1 VGLPAWKRI
10 LLAGLAASL
19 ILVLVDPT
27 TRHAI
32 AQPLILVGLVISWVR
47 IRQMQT
53 QHKRA
58 WQYFAGGG
66 TLMFIGGAV
75 RVVHATVAH
84 VDRPLPSPAD
94 VLYYAGYACFI
105 LGALELLR
113 KRSDASRDTDAWL
126 DALIVVG
133 AIGICLW
140 AVGLEHYAIDHTIPL
155 AERAV
160 NLGYSC
166 LTLILV
172 AVSIR
177 VVHAPGNRPPS
188 YYFMGVSMAL
198 FVLSDLFTTMEYAK
212 GTELGIG
219 IILTIPIWT
228 FFLATLYHPTMESLT
243 DTPPDHE
250 PRLGLGRFVLLGVA
264 QLIPPVFLT
273 LQVTRVASMSRPFL
287 VCAAFVMT
295 VLVLARLTLLI
306 RNRDSLLDRGESL
319 REVAEELSEVVD
331 LNGIYEIGVQRIRD
345 ICDAGKIAGA
355 AIVEEGTR
363 GMHVMAADGPGWNV
377 MLDQITSW
385 AHEQIGDGSV
395 AGVQI
400 KTFEGTRYALAEV
413 QEHPLTLLVIRTC
426 EILDRHDR
434 QALLALAREVGFAHR
449 GVRLV
454 EQRTKRRYE
463 ALVENSSD
471 IVAVLDETRRMSYVS
486 PAARTALGQDPSE
499 ILGREFDLLVA
510 QSSKSMFQ
518 AAISTVSG
526 GRQVEATEEL
536 QLVDVSGASK
546 WFELH
551 IADRR
556 SETDIGGIAINA
568 RDITERRQADVA
580 LRQNEARFKALV
592 QHSSDLVAVL
602 DDVGRFIYVSP
613 SSLGLLGVP
622 ADDLIGVS
630 ALDFIAPEQRNAV
643 TIRIVSDVAGKGVP
657 QHMELQALS
666 VDGHPLIL
674 DATLTDLSHD
684 PAVGGVV
691 INARDITVS
700 HKLESDLRFA
710 AYHDSLTG
718 LANRLLLM
726 KKIEE
731 TRQDD
736 TIAGIALL
744 FIDLDDF
751 KTINDGLG
759 HAAGD
764 EVLNL
769 VASRLRGVLRL
780 RDTAAR
786 LGGDEF
792 AVLLTECYSDDD
804 VTALAGR
811 VLSAIS
817 EPIDLADRELHIS
830 ASIGISVAWGDRPS
844 PTTMLRDAD
853 AAMYKAKQAG
863 KNRAE
868 LFESSLQE
876 TAMDRLELS
885 TDLRS
890 AIETGELFLL
900 YQPIVDLATE
910 AIVGLEALVRWEH
923 PTRGTLG
930 PGVFIELA
938 EQTGLIV
945 PLGRWVLREACR
957 QMAEWDGT
965 GLATPKMSVNLSAR
979 QLGDSQLIED
989 LVGSLADHGISPD
1002 RMCIEV
1008 TESLLIDETEFTME
1022 RLRAIHEVGVS
1033 LAVDDFGTGYS
1044 SLSYLRRYPFDRL
1057 KIDRAFVQAMGDGGG
1072 SRERDIEIVRAIID
1086 LATRLE
1092 VDVVAEGIETETEW
1106 HLLQSLGCGLGQ
1118 GFYFDRPIPPT
1129 EIAPKLAA
1137 IEVVAVEKP
1146 KAVGPK
1152 PKAKATAKA

>member
-1 VGLPAWKRI
+1 
-10 LLAGLAASL
+10 
-19 ILVLVDPT
+19 
-27 TRHAI
+27 
-32 AQPLILVGLVISWVR
+32 
-47 IRQMQT
+47 
-53 QHKRA
+53 
-58 WQYFAGGG
+58 
-66 TLMFIGGAV
+66 MFIGGAV
-75 RVVHATVAH
+75 RVVHATIAH

-94 VLYYAGYACFI
+94 ALYYAGYVAFI

-113 KRSDASRDTDAWL
+113 RRSDAARDIDAWL

-133 AIGICLW
+133 AIGICAW
-140 AVGLEHYAIDHTIPL
+140 AVGLEAYALDDSIAL
-155 AERAV
+155 GERVV
-160 NLGYSC
+160 NLGYSALA
-166 LTLILV
+166 LTLI
-172 AVSIR
+172 AVSAR
-177 VVHAPGNRPPS
+177 LVHAPGNRPAS
-188 YYFMGVSMAL
+188 YYFIGVSMAL
-198 FVLSDLFTTMEYAK
+198 FVTSDLLTTTEYVT
-212 GTELGIG
+212 GVELGFG
-219 IILTIPIWT
+219 IILTVPIWT

-250 PRLGLGRFVLLGVA
+250 PRLGVGRFVLLGVA
-264 QLIPPVFLT
+264 QLIPPVFLA
-273 LQVTRVASMSRPFL
+273 LQVTKVAALSRTFL
-287 VCAAFVMT
+287 VTAAFIMPA
-295 VLVLARLTLLI
+295 LVLARLTLLI
-306 RNRDSLLDRGESL
+306 RSRDSLLDRGEAL
-319 REVAEELSEVVD
+319 RDIAERLSVEADLSE
-331 LNGIYEIGVQRIRD
+331 IYGLGVKGVRSV
-345 ICDAGKIAGA
+345 CDAGKVAGA
-355 AIVEEGTR
+355 AVVEQR
-363 GMHVMAADGPGWNV
+363 DARMHLMATEGPGWSV
-377 MLDQITSW
+377 MLDAIGTWAGDVQSESSGSTSIQM
-385 AHEQIGDGSV
+385 H
-395 AGVQI
+395 
-400 KTFEGTRYALAEV
+400 FLEGTRYAVAVV
-413 QEHPLTLLVIRTC
+413 QEQPLTLLVVRTC
-426 EILDRHDR
+426 KLLDRHDR

-449 GVRLV
+449 GVRLI
-454 EQRTKRRYE
+454 EQRAQRRYE

-471 IVAVLDETRRMSYVS
+471 IVVVLDDGMRMAYIS
-486 PAARTALGQDPSE
+486 PAVRPALGVDPRSLFGE
-499 ILGREFDLLVA
+499 NFSVLVDDTSHLSLA
-510 QSSKSMFQ
+510 ES
-518 AAISTVSG
+518 IETITSG
-526 GRQVEATEEL
+526 HNEELTREL
-536 QLVDVSGASK
+536 QLIDTSGSLK
-546 WFELH
+546 WFEVH

-556 SETDIGGIAINA
+556 GDPDIGGIAINA
-568 RDITERRQADVA
+568 RDISERRSADEA

-602 DDVGRFIYVSP
+602 DEVGRFIYVSP
-613 SSLGLLGVP
+613 SSQTLLGV
-622 ADDLIGVS
+622 DSEELIGQP
-630 ALDFIAPEQRNAV
+630 AIDYIAPEQRNAV
-643 TIRIVSDVAGKGVP
+643 TIRIVSELEGKGVP
-657 QHMELQALS
+657 QHMELHAVS
-666 VDGHPLIL
+666 IDGHPLIL
-674 DATLTDLSHD
+674 DATITDLSHD

-759 HAAGD
+759 HAVGD
-764 EVLNL
+764 EILNL

-804 VTALAGR
+804 VTALADR
-811 VLSAIS
+811 VLAAVR

-853 AAMYKAKQAG
+853 AAMYKAKKDG

-876 TAMDRLELS
+876 TAMERLELS

-900 YQPIVDLATE
+900 YQPIVNLETE
-910 AIVGLEALVRWEH
+910 GIVGVEALVRWEH

-930 PGVFIELA
+930 PGMFIELA

-957 QMAEWDGT
+957 QMAEWDAA
-965 GLATPKMSVNLSAR
+965 GLDSPKMSVNVSAR
-979 QLGDSQLIED
+979 QLGDPDLISD
-989 LVGSLADHGISPD
+989 IIGSLRDHDLSPD
-1002 RMCIEV
+1002 RLCIEV
-1008 TESLLIDETEFTME
+1008 TESLLIDETEFTMQ
-1022 RLRAIHEVGVS
+1022 RLRDIHTVGVA

-1057 KIDRAFVQAMGDGGG
+1057 KIDRAFVMALGEGA
-1072 SRERDIEIVRAIID
+1072 SRERDLEIVRAIVD
-1086 LATRLE
+1086 LASRLE

-1106 HLLQSLGCGLGQ
+1106 ELLRSLGCGLGQ
-1118 GFYFDRPIPPT
+1118 GFLFARPIPPE
-1129 EIAPKLAA
+1129 EIAPKLTSRNGTT
-1137 IEVVAVEKP
+1137 P
-1146 KAVGPK
+1146 
-1152 PKAKATAKA
+1152 AKALGAATT

>member
-1 VGLPAWKRI
+1 
-10 LLAGLAASL
+10 
-19 ILVLVDPT
+19 
-27 TRHAI
+27 
-32 AQPLILVGLVISWVR
+32 
-47 IRQMQT
+47 MNT

-58 WQYFAGGG
+58 WQFFATGG

-75 RVVHATVAH
+75 RVVHATVSH
-84 VDRPLPSPAD
+84 IDRPLPSPAD
-94 VLYYAGYACFI
+94 ALYYAGYAAFI

-113 KRSDASRDTDAWL
+113 RRSDAVRDTDAWL

-133 AIGICLW
+133 AIGICVW
-140 AVGLEHYAIDHTIPL
+140 AAGLEEYALNQSIPI
-155 AERAV
+155 AERVV
-160 NLGYSC
+160 NLGYSS

-172 AVSIR
+172 AVSSR
-177 VVHAPGNRPPS
+177 LVHAPGARPAS
-188 YYFMGVSMAL
+188 YYFIGVSMAL
-198 FVLSDLFTTMEYAK
+198 FVTSDLLTTMEYVK
-212 GTELGIG
+212 GIELGIG
-219 IILTIPIWT
+219 VILTIPIWT

-243 DTPPDHE
+243 DAPPDHE
-250 PRLGLGRFVLLGVA
+250 PRLGAGRFVLLGIA

-273 LQVTRVASMSRPFL
+273 LQAARVASMSKTFL

-295 VLVLARLTLLI
+295 TLVLARLTLLI
-306 RNRDSLLDRGESL
+306 RNRDSLLNRGEAL
-319 REVAEELSEVVD
+319 RTVAERLSEEAD
-331 LNGIYEIGVQRIRD
+331 LNKIYEIGVNNVKSVCDSTKVAGTAILEQR
-345 ICDAGKIAGA
+345 GSQ
-355 AIVEEGTR
+355 
-363 GMHVMAADGPGWNV
+363 MHVAASAGPGWAAILGEIERWV
-377 MLDQITSW
+377 VEGESGAVGWTSVQMRALD
-385 AHEQIGDGSV
+385 
-395 AGVQI
+395 
-400 KTFEGTRYALAEV
+400 GTRYALAAV
-413 QEHPLTLLVIRTC
+413 QEQPLTVLIVRTC
-426 EILDRHDR
+426 DVLDRHDR
-434 QALLALAREVGFAHR
+434 QSLIALAREVGFAHR

-454 EQRTKRRYE
+454 EQRAIRRYE

-471 IVAVLDETRRMSYVS
+471 IVAVLDASMRMSYVS
-486 PAARTALGQDPSE
+486 PAVRPALGYEPRSVLE
-499 ILGREFDLLVA
+499 GEFTILVA
-510 QSSKSMFQ
+510 DSSRSDFVR
-518 AAISTVSG
+518 AVEEITSG
-526 GRQVEATEEL
+526 ERSEVTQEL
-536 QLVDVSGASK
+536 ELADVSGTVK
-546 WFELH
+546 WFDLH

-556 SETDIGGIAINA
+556 NDPDIGGIAVNA
-568 RDITERRQADVA
+568 RDITERREADAA

-613 SSLGLLGVP
+613 SSQGLLGVP
-622 ADDLIGVS
+622 SEELIGLPAV
-630 ALDFIAPEQRNAV
+630 DFIAPEQRNAV
-643 TIRIVSDVAGKGVP
+643 SVRIIGDMAGKGVP
-657 QHMELQALS
+657 QHMELRAVS
-666 VDGHPLIL
+666 ADGHPLIL
-674 DATLTDLSHD
+674 DATVTDLSHD

-736 TIAGIALL
+736 AIAGIALL

-759 HAAGD
+759 HAVGD

-769 VASRLRGVLRL
+769 VASRLRTVLRL

-804 VTALAGR
+804 VIALAGR
-811 VLSAIS
+811 VLSAIA

-830 ASIGISVAWGDRPS
+830 ASVGISVAWGDRPS

-853 AAMYKAKQAG
+853 AAMYKAKQGG

-890 AIETGELFLL
+890 AIETGELFLH
-900 YQPIVDLATE
+900 YQPIVNLESE

-923 PTRGTLG
+923 PTRGTLL

-945 PLGRWVLREACR
+945 PLGRWVLREALR
-957 QMAEWDGT
+957 QLSAWDAA
-965 GLATPKMSVNLSAR
+965 GLESPKMSVNLSAR
-979 QLGDSQLIED
+979 QLGDGQLMED
-989 LVGSLADHGISPD
+989 IIGALSTYNITPD
-1002 RMCIEV
+1002 RLCIEV

-1022 RLRAIHEVGVS
+1022 RLRDIHTVGVA

-1057 KIDRAFVQAMGDGGG
+1057 KIDRAFVQALGEGA
-1072 SRERDIEIVRAIID
+1072 SRERDLEIVRAIVD
-1086 LATRLE
+1086 LASRLD
-1092 VDVVAEGIETETEW
+1092 VDVVAEGIETDTEW
-1106 HLLQSLGCGLGQ
+1106 QLLRSLGCGLGQ
-1118 GFYFDRPIPPT
+1118 GFYFSRPVPPE
-1129 EIAPKLAA
+1129 EIAPQLATTNGHLPSKA
-1137 IEVVAVEKP
+1137 IEA
-1146 KAVGPK
+1146 
-1152 PKAKATAKA
+1152 AKA